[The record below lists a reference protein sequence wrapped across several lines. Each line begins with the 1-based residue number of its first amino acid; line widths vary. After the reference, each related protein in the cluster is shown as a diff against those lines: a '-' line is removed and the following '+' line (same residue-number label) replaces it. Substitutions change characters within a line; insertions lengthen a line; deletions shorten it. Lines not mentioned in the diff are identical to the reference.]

1 MTGVTLPANLN
12 VYVSAVLFVLGAY
25 LFALYLGLVVWTFRD
40 IRARSRD
47 VLAQIMAAL
56 LVAIFTI
63 PGWLVYL
70 LLRPHNTL
78 AEEYDRDLAEEAM
91 LQDLEERHV
100 CPGCRRRVEADFL
113 LCPSCHRELRVRCTS
128 CGRLL
133 NLNWD
138 VCPYCGLARP
148 KAKGRGGKDKEK
160 APEVAEAQAP
170 AAPSAGPAPVQETAQ
185 GDAGAAGAEEP
196 GETPESTQSPEE
208 PPAADEATP
217 TP

>member
-12 VYVSAVLFVLGAY
+12 VYVSAALFVLGAY

-47 VLAQIMAAL
+47 VLAQILAAL
-56 LVAIFTI
+56 LVAIFTV

-113 LCPSCHRELRVRCTS
+113 FCPSCRRELRVRCTG
-128 CGRLL
+128 CGRPL
-133 NLNWD
+133 NVSWNA
-138 VCPYCGLARP
+138 CPYCGLARP
-148 KAKGRGGKDKEK
+148 KAKRRGGKDEEK
-160 APEVAEAQAP
+160 TPEVTEAP
-170 AAPSAGPAPVQETAQ
+170 APVPSSAEPAPVQETVQ
-185 GDAGAAGAEEP
+185 GDAGVTATEELA
-196 GETPESTQSPEE
+196 ETPESAQIAEE
-208 PPAADEATP
+208 PPAANESAP
-217 TP
+217 VP